1 MEKKNQK
8 PKTVKVKDPIAQI
21 LDDEDDSNIILYDE
35 SNKPI
40 EFEQIARIQLDDDN
54 NIYVI
59 LIPVTKLEGV
69 EEGEGVIYALNAE
82 EGSLNVVDDP
92 KITDRVLEAYQKML
106 DD

>member
-1 MEKKNQK
+1 MKEQK

-21 LDDEDDSNIILYDE
+21 LDDKDDSNIVLFDE
-35 SNKPI
+35 NNKPI
-40 EFEQIARIQLDDDN
+40 EFEQIARIQLDDDD

-59 LIPVTKLEGV
+59 LVPITKLEGV

-82 EGSLNVVDDP
+82 EGSLNVVEDTS
-92 KITDRVLEAYQKML
+92 ITDRVLEAYQKML